1 MNKHVNVAGFSQGAK
16 GLKYS
21 LAQCIYEA
29 LVEEFDRK
37 ELSGNLKKSIKI
49 EESASILG
57 VIGDGAD
64 ESLFYGESDY
74 TIVIEAQRY
83 DIKIFKETG
92 QIVHTNSRVGGTE
105 KKNRDII
112 RRLKEGKT
120 MEQIINE
127 DRRRDFMRYK
137 KAGRQSNLLRKG
149 SMVYEDNLAGS
160 YADQVDKTGGFSKDH
175 KDYVERCIRKGIE
188 RWASQ
193 YPDLDISSNL

>member
-83 DIKIFKETG
+83 DIQIFKETG
-92 QIVHTNSRVGGTE
+92 QIVHTNSRAGGTE

-137 KAGRQSNLLRKG
+137 KTGRQSNLLRKG

-160 YADQVDKTGGFSKDH
+160 YADQVDITGGFSKDH

-193 YPDLDISSNL
+193 YSDLDVSSNL